1 MDGLPGREGVPFG
14 RANHQGM
21 TELTATRT
29 LVKSPPELWAECS
42 DAASLGRHLGQFGDI
57 RITRLEPETAVAW
70 EGELASGT
78 VRLEPSGWG
87 TRVVLTARSVEGAP
101 VAETAA
107 TLEQAAATPE
117 QAEAAPE
124 SEEAAPESEEAAP
137 EPEEA
142 APEPEAAAPEPE
154 AIQDP
159 EVVESARRP
168 GPFARLMKWLK
179 GPPPPPP
186 SPPEPASEEAPP
198 VAEPVVEDPV
208 AESPVEPPAP
218 AEMPVAE
225 APDAGAAAL
234 EEALESLGQAHHR
247 PFSRA

>member
-1 MDGLPGREGVPFG
+1 VDGLPGREGVPFG
-14 RANHQGM
+14 RANHEDM

-42 DAASLGRHLGQFGDI
+42 DAASLGRHLDQFGDI

-87 TRVVLTARSVEGAP
+87 TRVVLTARPAEGPP
-101 VAETAA
+101 VAQTAA
-107 TLEQAAATPE
+107 APE
-117 QAEAAPE
+117 QAEAATEQAEP
-124 SEEAAPESEEAAP
+124 AP

-142 APEPEAAAPEPE
+142 APEPE
-154 AIQDP
+154 ISVQDP
-159 EVVESARRP
+159 EVVESPRRP

-179 GPPPPPP
+179 SPPPPP

-198 VAEPVVEDPV
+198 VAEPAVEEPV
-208 AESPVEPPAP
+208 EESPVEQPAP

-225 APDAGAAAL
+225 APDAAAAAL